1 MVRKKVLLALLIL
14 LIGVGAAFA
23 GGQQE
28 QEAQE
33 QTETTEQEV
42 IKVGIVVHGQPP
54 VRYYIDG
61 DPMKGLTG
69 YEVGIIKSVAEDMGV
84 EVEFYDVTWSGLFA
98 GLLSEKWDW
107 AASSVFM
114 TAERQE
120 MMAFSNPYQE
130 SDVAF
135 LKQTGTNLDSFEDLK
150 GKTLGAD
157 TGSGA
162 HNWLMDNQ
170 EKYGPYEVLTYDGM
184 SEVQQDVVSGRLDGG
199 LGDSPNMEFF
209 AAQYPEVEMGLYL
222 GKGYMIGIAFRPDYP
237 LVDDFNESLM
247 KLKKSGKTAELY
259 EEFFGAP
266 PRENSPV
273 VKTFPNGY
281 TADK

>member
-1 MVRKKVLLALLIL
+1 MKTMKALMLVLIVLVAVT
-14 LIGVGAAFA
+14 GFTFA

-28 QEAQE
+28 AEE
-33 QTETTEQEV
+33 STEKEV
-42 IKVGIVVHGQPP
+42 VKVGIVVHGQPP

-69 YEVGIIKSVAEDMGV
+69 YEVGIIKNVAERMGV

-107 AASSVFM
+107 AASSVFI
-114 TAERQE
+114 TAERQN
-120 MMAFSNPYQE
+120 MMDFSHPYQE

-135 LKQTGTNLDSFEDLK
+135 LKPAGSQLDSLEDLK
-150 GKTLGAD
+150 GKKLGAD

-162 HNWLMDNQ
+162 HNWLTDNQ
-170 EKYGPYEVLTYDGM
+170 DKYGPYEILTYDGM

-222 GKGYMIGIAFRPDYP
+222 DKGYMIGIAFRPGDP
-237 LVDDFNESLM
+237 MVDEFNEALM
-247 KLKKSGKTAELY
+247 EMKKSGKTAEIY

-266 PRENSPV
+266 PRSESAV
-273 VKTFPNGY
+273 VKLFPDGY
-281 TADK
+281 QAAK